1 VRVDARTPGGTTP
14 TFNDNRVREAM
25 LVERQ
30 PKERESYLQNLRNE
44 AFIKVTEA
52 YRAGVEPL
60 LKIQAPVAAKG
71 DNKDKKDDKK
81 SKKP

>member
-1 VRVDARTPGGTTP
+1 
-14 TFNDNRVREAM
+14 M
-25 LVERQ
+25 LLELQ
-30 PKERESYLQNLRNE
+30 PKERETYLQNLRND

-60 LKIQAPVAAKG
+60 LKIPAPVAAKG
-71 DNKDKKDDKK
+71 DKDEKKK

>member
-1 VRVDARTPGGTTP
+1 
-14 TFNDNRVREAM
+14 M
-25 LVERQ
+25 LMERQ
-30 PKERESYLQNLRNE
+30 SKERETYLQTLRNE

-71 DNKDKKDDKK
+71 NDKEKSDNKKP
-81 SKKP
+81 KKP